1 MFTHWNDIKLSI
13 SQWNWWK
20 IEIMFWE
27 NNMKWVFLSE
37 TQWNRLKIDISFGKM
52 IWNQVFL
59 SETVGKSRLCFGKTI
74 WNWVFDIKKS
84 WFMIISIWI
93 FIKRIAI
100 SNLNQYF
107 IKNCHFHIVS
117 YLIVSYQYQI
127 VSYQFLVL
135 ILWSHPCLV
144 WREKKYQSR
153 AERGQ
158 MFILTHETRRQLV
171 YGAWLESVMN

>member
-1 MFTHWNDIKLSI
+1 MKPVKNWDYVLGKRYEMSI
-13 SQWNWWK
+13 SQWNRWK
-20 IEIMFWE
+20 IY
-27 NNMKWVFLSE
+27 
-37 TQWNRLKIDISFGKM
+37 ISFGKM

-59 SETVGKSRLCFGKTI
+59 SETVGKSRLCFGKMI

-144 WREKKYQSR
+144 WREKNIR
-153 AERGQ
+153 AELREGKCSFSP
-158 MFILTHETRRQLV
+158 MRQGGSWCTV
-171 YGAWLESVMN
+171 HGWKA